1 MARHLDLEEQEQL
14 AELRHF
20 WKTYGDLITWVLI
33 VALGAYAAWNGYQYW
48 QRRQAVQ
55 AAALFDAFDRA
66 ARSGDVE
73 RASTAWSD
81 LKQQFGSSVFAK
93 QAGLM
98 AAKLYH
104 EGGKAA
110 EAKEALRWVATDAG
124 DGAYAPVA
132 RLRLAGLLAGEK
144 AYGEALQVLAEGMPK
159 DYEALVADRKGDILS
174 LQGRAPEAATEYRRA
189 LDGLP
194 ESVTY
199 RRFVDVKL
207 ASLGVED
214 GSAPAVGSSKPAA
227 SGARP

>member
-55 AAALFDAFDRA
+55 AAALFDVFDWA

-144 AYGEALQVLAEGMPK
+144 AYGEALQVLAEPMPK

-174 LQGRAPEAATEYRRA
+174 LQGRAPEAAAEYRKA
-189 LDGLP
+189 LDGLSQ
-194 ESVTY
+194 SVTY

-214 GSAPAVGSSKPAA
+214 GSAPAAGAPNPAA